1 MIYKRNSLPRTHG
14 GLGLLLA
21 ASLASG
27 AAIGADHQ
35 EAPGATALLAADI
48 GDYYAWHEGDML
60 NLVLTFGTFAPP
72 DLPATFNAD
81 ILYTLHFD
89 TSAPADGI
97 SDIDFFARFA
107 QDADGSWGLQVS
119 GASSSPLE
127 GPVETV
133 ISNSDVTAWG
143 GLADDP
149 FFFDQTG
156 FNQTVA
162 TGTLAFDPTR
172 DDVAGLNVTAVAI
185 QIPVATIVSEGGT
198 FQTWSTTSTL

>member
-1 MIYKRNSLPRTHG
+1 MFYKRNSLPRTHG

-35 EAPGATALLAADI
+35 EAPG
-48 GDYYAWHEGDML
+48 
-60 NLVLTFGTFAPP
+60 
-72 DLPATFNAD
+72 ATFNAD